1 MRCKACDAR
10 LTPREAT
17 RKCEGTGEYPDL
29 CDNCMS
35 TIWEDVKLMDNPF
48 YSNREE
54 DDDDPGPT
62 NKETEGLPDGW

>member
-10 LTPREAT
+10 LTAREAT

-35 TIWEDVKLMDNPF
+35 TIMDDVQLIDNPF
-48 YSNREE
+48 FAREEE
-54 DDDDPGPT
+54 DD
-62 NKETEGLPDGW
+62 EDGSTTVSLGFDQS